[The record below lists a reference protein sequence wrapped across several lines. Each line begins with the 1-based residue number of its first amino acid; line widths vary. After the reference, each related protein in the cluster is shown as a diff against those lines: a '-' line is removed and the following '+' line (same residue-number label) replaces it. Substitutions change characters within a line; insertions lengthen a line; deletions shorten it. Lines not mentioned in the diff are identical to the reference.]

1 MSETD
6 SGRKSAQPEVRASSR
21 RRSKGPAVR
30 CRPATLDDYEG
41 IHALELQ
48 YGLGIRN
55 YEEWAH
61 LWVNNPLR
69 RGRGD
74 LAIGWV
80 LENEQGQIVGSIGSI
95 PFEFELAGRSLV
107 AGTSSGWVADQSYR
121 SYALLLLDRFLSQPN
136 VDLHLC
142 VSPSAQAEP
151 AVALHSE
158 RVPVGIWNR
167 VAFWVT
173 DPRSFVDSTLAR
185 QQVPSRRLLRYPM
198 WGAVALRE
206 AARPDRL
213 KAALRTAPRRE
224 VGTCIAFDERFDAFW
239 KTMRAAQRGRLLA
252 VRTREVLEWHYKRP
266 LAHDG
271 AWIFTVCEGDRLLA
285 YAVFCRKNVA
295 PIGLRRM
302 RLVDYQSLDGAPE
315 LFLPMLQEALAR
327 CRAER
332 IAVLESIGWQ
342 LEPGQLLDRIAPWFR
357 TMASWQYFYRA
368 EGPELAS
375 VLRSREVWRPTQYDG
390 DACL

>member
-1 MSETD
+1 M
-6 SGRKSAQPEVRASSR
+6 
-21 RRSKGPAVR
+21 
-30 CRPATLDDYEG
+30 
-41 IHALELQ
+41 
-48 YGLGIRN
+48 
-55 YEEWAH
+55 
-61 LWVNNPLR
+61 
-69 RGRGD
+69 
-74 LAIGWV
+74 
-80 LENEQGQIVGSIGSI
+80 LENDRRQIVGSIGSI
-95 PFEFELAGRSLV
+95 PFEFELDGRPLV
-107 AGTSSGWVADQSYR
+107 AGTSSGWVADESYR

-136 VDLHLC
+136 VDIHLC
-142 VSPSAQAEP
+142 VSPSSPAEP

-173 DPRSFVDSTLAR
+173 DPASFVDSTLAR
-185 QQVPSRRLLRYPM
+185 QRVPSRRLLRYPL

-206 AARPDRL
+206 VTRPDRL
-213 KAALRTAPRRE
+213 KAALRAVPRGE
-224 VGTCIAFDERFDAFW
+224 IGTCMGFDERFDVFW
-239 KTMRAAQRGRLLA
+239 ETIRVAQRGRLLA

-271 AWIFTVCEGDRLLA
+271 AWIYTVCEGDRLLA

-295 PIGLRRM
+295 SIGLRRM

-315 LFLPMLQEALAR
+315 LLLPILQEALTR

-342 LEPGQLLDRIAPWFR
+342 LEPGQLMDRIAPWFR
-357 TMASWQYFYRA
+357 TMASWQYFYKA

-375 VLRSREVWRPTQYDG
+375 VLRSREIWCPTQYDG